1 VAQIPRPGPGVH
13 LASRSVERSRG
24 EVAGTSHRP
33 LESPSAARNHQESPG
48 KSGLLLA
55 RFTASE
61 LFPVGLPVTFETPL
75 LLGTRLDLQT
85 LNEVP
90 PAQNGRFSHL
100 LTTENR
106 KHRVICTIDAGV
118 SRIGLFTPKFQT
130 AFKPVVFESVVR
142 QRKAP
147 NLVCFS
153 AAKIRRTSCT
163 LGVPEMS
170 AFSSFGVFGVM
181 PSATTYVVSTDSTGT
196 IPTRASILFRLFSP
210 TYRTCCW
217 LARIIYPS
225 SWEPPEASE
234 FV

>member
-1 VAQIPRPGPGVH
+1 MSKQNELKLPACAPTVFQR
-13 LASRSVERSRG
+13 LD
-24 EVAGTSHRP
+24 GTQHP
-33 LESPSAARNHQESPG
+33 P
-48 KSGLLLA
+48 LA

-147 NLVCFS
+147 NLVCFP
-153 AAKIRRTSCT
+153 AAYIRRFT
-163 LGVPEMS
+163 
-170 AFSSFGVFGVM
+170 FQ
-181 PSATTYVVSTDSTGT
+181 
-196 IPTRASILFRLFSP
+196 
-210 TYRTCCW
+210 
-217 LARIIYPS
+217 
-225 SWEPPEASE
+225 
-234 FV
+234 